1 MERIE
6 MPATRSNL
14 IRLKDELVFA
24 QDGLELMEQKKEILV
39 RQISSLAVRADRVR
53 EEMNQRLD
61 EAYGQLKEAVVR
73 HGEAAVESAGLGLRA
88 EEQLRVRERSLMG
101 VVLPQVH
108 IDLPVFQPGYGLCG
122 TGKSI
127 DATAAA
133 IHRAMEVAG
142 ELAEVEVSIERLVA
156 ELKKTLKR
164 INVLAHI
171 YVPKYQATI
180 KAIEV
185 TLEEK
190 EREALFRL
198 RRVRSQSEQNQHGW
212 TR

>member
-1 MERIE
+1 MGRIE

-14 IRLKDELVFA
+14 IRLKDELAFA
-24 QDGLELMEQKKEILV
+24 RDGLELMDQKKEILI
-39 RQISSLAVRADRVR
+39 RQISSLAVRAERVR
-53 EEMNQRLD
+53 EEMNQRLA
-61 EAYGQLKEAVVR
+61 EAYGQLKEAVVQ
-73 HGEAAVESAGLGLRA
+73 HGEATVESAGLGLRA

-108 IDLPVFQPGYGLCG
+108 IDLPVFQPGYGLCA
-122 TGKSI
+122 TGKPI

-142 ELAEVEVSIERLVA
+142 ELAEVEVSIERLMA

-171 YVPKYQATI
+171 HVPNYLATI
-180 KAIEV
+180 KVIEI

-198 RRVRSQSEQNQHGW
+198 KRIRGQSD
-212 TR
+212 

>member
-1 MERIE
+1 MERME

-14 IRLKDELVFA
+14 IRLKDELAFA
-24 QDGLELMEQKKEILV
+24 RDGLELLDQKKEILV

-53 EEMNQRLD
+53 AEMNQRLA
-61 EAYGQLKEAVVR
+61 EAYEQLQEAVIQY
-73 HGEAAVESAGLGLRA
+73 GEATVESAGMGLRA
-88 EEQLRVRERSLMG
+88 EEQLEIRERSLMG

-108 IDLPVFQPGYGLCG
+108 IDLPVFQPGYGFYG
-122 TGKSI
+122 TGKSM
-127 DATAAA
+127 DSTAEA

-142 ELAEVEVSIERLVA
+142 ELAEVEVSIERLLA

-164 INVLAHI
+164 INVLARI
-171 YVPKYQATI
+171 YVPRYQATI
-180 KAIEV
+180 KAIDV

-198 RRVRSQSEQNQHGW
+198 RRVRTQSGYN
-212 TR
+212 R

>member
-1 MERIE
+1 MDRME

-14 IRLKDELVFA
+14 IRLKEELVFA
-24 QDGLELMEQKKEILV
+24 GNGLELMDQKKEILV

-53 EEMNQRLD
+53 AEMNQRLT
-61 EAYGQLKEAVVR
+61 EAYNQLQEAVIQ

-88 EEQLRVRERSLMG
+88 EERLQVREKSLMG
-101 VVLPQVH
+101 VILPQVH
-108 IDLPVFQPGYGLCG
+108 IESPIFQPGYGFYG
-122 TGKSI
+122 TGKSM

-142 ELAEVEVSIERLVA
+142 ELAEVEVSIERLMA

-164 INVLAHI
+164 INVLAQIHM
-171 YVPKYQATI
+171 PRYQATI
-180 KAIEV
+180 RAIELN
-185 TLEEK
+185 LEEK

-198 RRVRSQSEQNQHGW
+198 KRIKSQSKYN
-212 TR
+212 R

>member
-6 MPATRSNL
+6 MPATKSNL
-14 IRLKDELVFA
+14 IRLKDELAFA
-24 QDGLELMEQKKEILV
+24 GDGLELMDQKKEILV

-53 EEMNQRLD
+53 AQMNQRLR
-61 EAYGQLKEAVVR
+61 EAYDQLQEAVIQ
-73 HGEAAVESAGLGLRA
+73 HGEAAVESAGLGLLA
-88 EEQLRVRERSLMG
+88 DEQLQVRERSLMG

-108 IDLPVFQPGYGLCG
+108 IELPIFQPGYGFYG
-122 TGKSI
+122 TGKSM
-127 DATAAA
+127 DATTAA

-142 ELAEVEVSIERLVA
+142 ELAEVEVGIERLMA

-164 INVLAHI
+164 INVLAQIHI
-171 YVPKYQATI
+171 PRYRVTI
-180 KAIEV
+180 RAIEL

-198 RRVRSQSEQNQHGW
+198 KRIKNQSKFN
-212 TR
+212 R